1 MNISYKQKIKK
12 NARHSMIKKAVE
24 LLTQDRNSLC
34 CVSEKYVR
42 ELFDYFG
49 ELDETNEQK
58 ETKCID
64 VSYIRMWEKI
74 HSQYV
79 GNKKA
84 EELTVC
90 YLAGPEP
97 ENDFEE
103 LISMGVLPH
112 NIWAFAPCIIVLI
125 KLKDFHM

>member
-49 ELDETNEQK
+49 T
-58 ETKCID
+58 
-64 VSYIRMWEKI
+64 
-74 HSQYV
+74 
-79 GNKKA
+79 
-84 EELTVC
+84 
-90 YLAGPEP
+90 
-97 ENDFEE
+97 
-103 LISMGVLPH
+103 
-112 NIWAFAPCIIVLI
+112 
-125 KLKDFHM
+125 